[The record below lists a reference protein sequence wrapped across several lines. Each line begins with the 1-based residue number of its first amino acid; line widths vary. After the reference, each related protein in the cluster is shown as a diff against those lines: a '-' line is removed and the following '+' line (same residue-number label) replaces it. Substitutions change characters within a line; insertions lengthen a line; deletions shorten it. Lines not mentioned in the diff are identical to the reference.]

1 MIQLEK
7 QQFGE
12 NVVYSVQF
20 IAENRVKMKHITTQ
34 LSFEMER
41 RLSYLS
47 NLRGSV
53 EVYES

>member
-1 MIQLEK
+1 LIQLEK